1 MLMNLYNTEQCIS
14 LSCDSFNT
22 IRQVVADLMG
32 PQVGSD
38 FKSMQNAARIYD
50 TGRWDRLM
58 PDSYEK
64 FSQRM
69 AWGMR
74 QHILLDQVDVDIID
88 FLMQKALDES
98 ERPHG
103 DLISRNY
110 VESIVKAEFVDL
122 QDGTDEWRTY
132 VNETCENILN
142 KVHNAPTVD
151 VIPNEAGYEMYGKG
165 YLQGYER
172 GNSERAKGEWVFI
185 DILEDDNFPMDKGA
199 DIYQCS
205 VCGRRIWTF
214 SKEPT
219 SFYPFC
225 HCGAD
230 MRGDKE

>member
-1 MLMNLYNTEQCIS
+1 MLMNLYNTERCIS

-50 TGRWDRLM
+50 TGRWARLM

-98 ERPHG
+98 ELLRKIPKF
-103 DLISRNY
+103 LY
-110 VESIVKAEFVDL
+110 WL
-122 QDGTDEWRTY
+122 TQ
-132 VNETCENILN
+132 ILWYIN
-142 KVHNAPTVD
+142 W
-151 VIPNEAGYEMYGKG
+151 KG
-165 YLQGYER
+165 HSG
-172 GNSERAKGEWVFI
+172 GS
-185 DILEDDNFPMDKGA
+185 
-199 DIYQCS
+199 
-205 VCGRRIWTF
+205 
-214 SKEPT
+214 
-219 SFYPFC
+219 
-225 HCGAD
+225 
-230 MRGDKE
+230 